1 MRRAL
6 LLGFVLVGCGGGGTS
21 IYNGQLHSSSV
32 GFAAANVAVGGVL
45 YAVAG
50 GCKIAGCPT
59 NTKCNT
65 VTERCDPV
73 KCSPTQCEADE
84 SCDESSGRCLPIS
97 LSAAKPSSSTTTPA
111 VPTPP
116 VGPNAGPQN

>member
-1 MRRAL
+1 MRR
-6 LLGFVLVGCGGGGTS
+6 LGWIVTLGIVAGCGGNSS
-21 IYNGQLHSSSV
+21 IYNGQIHSSSM
-32 GFAAANVAVGGVL
+32 GYAAANVAVGTVL

-73 KCSPTQCEADE
+73 KCSPTDCEKDE
-84 SCDESSGRCLPIS
+84 ACDESSGRCLPLS
-97 LSAAKPSSSTTTPA
+97 LAAKPYASTTPA
-111 VPTPP
+111 IPVPLA
-116 VGPNAGPQN
+116 GPNAPPQN